1 MEWPFFSFFFLSPE
15 VERCLIDFLILMYVI
30 YNSILKTACRA
41 AYVVLVLFKVQD
53 LRQ

>member
-1 MEWPFFSFFFLSPE
+1 MFNRFLN
-15 VERCLIDFLILMYVI
+15 IDVMKYVI
-30 YNSILKTACRA
+30 YNSILKTARRA